1 MVRKEDILRYLQNN
15 NAYYMQ
21 KYGVRFIALFGSYA
35 RDEANEKSDI
45 DILYTI
51 EKNRKFSLFALLNLT
66 KELEDRFGT
75 RVDLVR
81 IEAIKPKLKTQIAK
95 TTIFFGTEL

>member
-1 MVRKEDILRYLQNN
+1 MVHKEEILRYLQNN
-15 NAYYMQ
+15 NAYYKQ
-21 KYGVRFIALFGSYA
+21 KYGVRFIGLFGSFA
-35 RDEANEKSDI
+35 RGEANEKSDI

-51 EKNRKFSLFALLNLT
+51 EKNRKLSLFALLNLT

-81 IEAIKPKLKTQIAK
+81 IEAVKPKLKIQIAK
-95 TTIFFGTEL
+95 TTIFFGKAL